1 MSNTD
6 IWKGPEE
13 IAACLR
19 GLGTHL
25 TELLARRGIERP
37 LIIGIHTGGVR
48 VAERLHREIGL
59 AEPLGHLDISYYR
72 DDFTSKGNHP
82 QVRPSHLPV
91 PVEGRHLILVDDV
104 LQTGRTIRAALNVL
118 FDYGRPASVI
128 LVTLVERD
136 GRELPIAADLAGFHA
151 DLAPGQQ
158 IKLVAVPDE
167 PSIPPVMSRD
177 GPYPGAARSER
188 RDLGG
193 KLAAPRADADL
204 ILVIG
209 DLPGSPKNRSGAAS
223 GTSGASHLGS
233 AA

>member
-1 MSNTD
+1 MSNID
-6 IWKGPEE
+6 IWKCPEE
-13 IAACLR
+13 VAACLR
-19 GLGTHL
+19 GLGTEL
-25 TELLARRGIERP
+25 AGLLARRGVERP
-37 LIIGIHTGGVR
+37 LMIGIHTGGVR
-48 VAERLHREIGL
+48 VGERLHREIGL

-128 LVTLVERD
+128 LVALVERD

-158 IKLVAVPDE
+158 IKLVAEPDLALVLGE
-167 PSIPPVMSRD
+167 LPADRPQRTRSA
-177 GPYPGAARSER
+177 GGNGA
-188 RDLGG
+188 
-193 KLAAPRADADL
+193 
-204 ILVIG
+204 
-209 DLPGSPKNRSGAAS
+209 
-223 GTSGASHLGS
+223 
-233 AA
+233 